1 MAETRAH
8 AGVAAGRGGVGP
20 DPLNRK
26 YVRPTNPA
34 RGVTYTTDHPIGGDY
49 EPVPPLP
56 AEEQHAKGHQPQAAL
71 DEEAAGD
78 GMD

>member
-1 MAETRAH
+1 
-8 AGVAAGRGGVGP
+8 
-20 DPLNRK
+20 
-26 YVRPTNPA
+26 
-34 RGVTYTTDHPIGGDY
+34 VTYTTDHPIGGDY